1 MTRKIINSLPRY
13 KEFRA
18 LIDGGDY
25 VAAVRSGLDFLRF
38 VGEEYIRKEVFMHQ
52 KYDGDDFFAREVEE
66 LLANVLR
73 NQKTPL
79 EDVELA
85 KSEIAE
91 IEKMEAYD
99 DYCLSFFDNVHEA
112 IDFRLADAEE
122 YLAVI
127 DKQIAMHTPE
137 YKRDVAS
144 GTFEYMNALAS
155 YDALD
160 DLLTKKMD
168 YLYSVGKDEE
178 VMRVVREYMYMPSVA
193 SVWVNGLMQQG
204 RDDEAIAA
212 IDEVLK
218 VYRVDGYTVT
228 CQLHLK
234 KALLLERKGD
244 MKGVAEEYRRVF
256 RQHLSNK
263 RMCMERL
270 KVIVPKEEWDEFA
283 VKMFEDIP
291 NITDGDCALV
301 CDMIVEEKQYTCLL
315 KILTQNRHSFKR
327 VELFKKYAPYMSK
340 DDQRAFAELVIDDLR
355 QRLQYAKSGDYGYI
369 VDELSEL
376 LDAGTEANILALAF
390 MQEILVK
397 YRNRPALIRSLVEK
411 IGDYGK

>member
-1 MTRKIINSLPRY
+1 MSKKIINSLPRY
-13 KEFRA
+13 KMFRE

-25 VAAVRSGLDFLRF
+25 VAAVRSGLDFSRF
-38 VGEEYIRKEVFMHQ
+38 VGEEYIRKEVFMRQ
-52 KYDGDDFFAREVEE
+52 KYDGDDFFTREVEE

-79 EDVELA
+79 ECVELA
-85 KSEIAE
+85 KKEIAE
-91 IEKMEAYD
+91 IERMEAYD

-112 IDFRLADAEE
+112 IQFRLADAEE

-127 DKQIAMHTPE
+127 DKQIAMHASE
-137 YKRDVAS
+137 YKQDVDS
-144 GTFEYMNALAS
+144 GMFEYMSVLAK

-160 DLLTKKMD
+160 DLLSKKMD

-178 VMRVVREYMYMPSVA
+178 VMRIVKEYMYMPSVA
-193 SVWVNGLMQQG
+193 AAWVNGLMQQG

-228 CQLHLK
+228 SQLHLK

-244 MKGVAEEYRRVF
+244 MKGVAEEYRSVF

-263 RMCMERL
+263 LMCMERI
-270 KVIVPKEEWDEFA
+270 KAIVPQEDWDEFA
-283 VKMFEDIP
+283 VKMFGDIP
-291 NITDGDCALV
+291 HITDEDCVLV
-301 CDMIVEEKQYTCLL
+301 CDMIVEERQYACLL
-315 KILTQNRHSFKR
+315 KILMQNQHSFKR

-340 DDQRAFAELVIDDLR
+340 DDQRDFAELVIDDLR

-369 VDELSEL
+369 VDELSGL
-376 LDAGTEANILALAF
+376 VDAGAEAKKLAMVF
-390 MQEILVK
+390 IQEIFVQ
-397 YRNRPALIRSLVEK
+397 YRNRPALIRRLMEK
-411 IGDYGK
+411 MG